1 MLRQYGGAD
10 LGGPLQFPRHL
21 LQSLRHCL
29 ACLLLCLFQHMG
41 SPKSP
46 VHEREISFAAS
57 HLYVW
62 LRGEG
67 SCLVRSSLFTQAP
80 SAYAENTAFPPAPP
94 TFCGYP
100 SQGGEIAKAGS
111 AQVVSE

>member
-1 MLRQYGGAD
+1 MLRHYGGAD
-10 LGGPLQFPRHL
+10 LGGPSNSPVTSFHL
-21 LQSLRHCL
+21 SVISL

-41 SPKSP
+41 NPKSP
-46 VHEREISFAAS
+46 VHEREISLAAS